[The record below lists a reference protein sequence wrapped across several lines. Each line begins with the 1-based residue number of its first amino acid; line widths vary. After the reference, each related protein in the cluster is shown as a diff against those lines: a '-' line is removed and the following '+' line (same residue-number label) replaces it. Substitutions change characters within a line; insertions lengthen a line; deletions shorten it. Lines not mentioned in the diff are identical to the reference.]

1 MQVLKGGALPR
12 LMEMTHSNSSAE
24 AVKALYAVSA
34 IVRNFPLGQE
44 AFYLEG
50 GPLLLQVFLVFLSMP
65 LWDDCGVIV
74 PGESRVRAS
83 VDSFILGVN
92 N

>member
-1 MQVLKGGALPR
+1 
-12 LMEMTHSNSSAE
+12 MEMTHSNSSAE

-65 LWDDCGVIV
+65 LWV
-74 PGESRVRAS
+74 
-83 VDSFILGVN
+83 
-92 N
+92 